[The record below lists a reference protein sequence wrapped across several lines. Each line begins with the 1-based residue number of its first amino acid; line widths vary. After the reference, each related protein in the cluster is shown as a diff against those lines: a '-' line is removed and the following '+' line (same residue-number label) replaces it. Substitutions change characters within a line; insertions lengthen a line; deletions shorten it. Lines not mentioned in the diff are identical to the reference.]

1 MLTAI
6 EETAVSER
14 DRQKSERTLQH
25 LVQGRAVKRITTRAL
40 PPLADMPTLAMAAL
54 PAIPARRWRLTSSL
68 RLAVL
73 TAVGLV
79 AVGAAWLLGRPSRA
93 PAPRRAAVP
102 TGRLRLFT
110 TPTTASIWIDGRRVG
125 TGSVYDDVPISPGA
139 RHLEVR
145 AQGYETFDT
154 TVVIEAGGTLLLKR
168 VTLRSR

>member
-1 MLTAI
+1 
-6 EETAVSER
+6 
-14 DRQKSERTLQH
+14 
-25 LVQGRAVKRITTRAL
+25 
-40 PPLADMPTLAMAAL
+40 MAAL
-54 PAIPARRWRLTSSL
+54 EAIPTRPRRLASTV

-79 AVGAAWLLGRPSRA
+79 AGGAVWLLGRPSGAPAPARGASSDSAGGNRAAAPRPRTAVPLGA

-168 VTLRSR
+168 VTLRSRGAG